1 MLDPAGVEAFVDG
14 FMTAYLEENGA
25 VGGVVSIVE
34 NGHIVLAKG
43 YGEDD
48 RARHREVEARRTL
61 FRVGS
66 VSKLFIWTAVMQLVE
81 RGKVDLD
88 ADVNRYLEGVEVPAT
103 FKEPVTLAHLM
114 THTAGFEDH
123 VLGLFAHDATA
134 VRPLRDLLADEL
146 PARVRAPGVVAAYS
160 NHGAALAMLV
170 VEQVSGMPWTEYV
183 ETQILGPLGMKR
195 TTFRQPVPDAL
206 RDDVSIGYRKPDRR
220 ARGRRLRVHSAGA
233 GGRDEQHRDRH
244 GALHDRPSRPAV
256 SSPTR
261 ASCRRPRRAACTARS
276 TGTIP
281 RSRAWRTASSKA
293 TATAAA

>member
-1 MLDPAGVEAFVDG
+1 M
-14 FMTAYLEENGA
+14 
-25 VGGVVSIVE
+25 
-34 NGHIVLAKG
+34 LAKG

-48 RARHREVEARRTL
+48 RARHRAVEARRTL

-134 VRPLRDLLADEL
+134 VRPLRDLLAAEL

-183 ETQILGPLGMKR
+183 ETQILGSARHEAHHLPRSRCPTRSVTTCRSATASPTGSPR
-195 TTFRQPVPDAL
+195 PPTSSTFRW
-206 RDDVSIGYRKPDRR
+206 RRR
-220 ARGRRLRVHSAGA
+220 AR
-233 GGRDEQHRDRH
+233 
-244 GALHDRPSRPAV
+244 
-256 SSPTR
+256 
-261 ASCRRPRRAACTARS
+261 
-276 TGTIP
+276 
-281 RSRAWRTASSKA
+281 
-293 TATAAA
+293 

>member
-14 FMTAYLEENGA
+14 FMSAYLEENGA

-34 NGHIVLAKG
+34 NGQIVLAKG

-48 RARHREVEARRTL
+48 RARHRAVEARRTL

-123 VLGLFAHDATA
+123 VIGLFAHDAI
-134 VRPLRDLLADEL
+134 
-146 PARVRAPGVVAAYS
+146 G
-160 NHGAALAMLV
+160 GAAAAR
-170 VEQVSGMPWTEYV
+170 P
-183 ETQILGPLGMKR
+183 
-195 TTFRQPVPDAL
+195 
-206 RDDVSIGYRKPDRR
+206 
-220 ARGRRLRVHSAGA
+220 ARGRAAGA
-233 GGRDEQHRDRH
+233 GPRPGRRRRVLEPRGRARRCWSSSRCRACR
-244 GALHDRPSRPAV
+244 GRSTSRP
-256 SSPTR
+256 
-261 ASCRRPRRAACTARS
+261 RS
-276 TGTIP
+276 WV
-281 RSRAWRTASSKA
+281 RSA
-293 TATAAA
+293 